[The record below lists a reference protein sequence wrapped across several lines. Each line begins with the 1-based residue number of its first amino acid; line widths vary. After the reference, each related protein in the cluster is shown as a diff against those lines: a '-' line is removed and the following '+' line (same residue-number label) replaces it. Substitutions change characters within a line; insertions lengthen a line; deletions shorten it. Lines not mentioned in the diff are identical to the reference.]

1 MVKNW
6 QIRRSIEGYALNIED
21 GCARINELAKKNNV
35 LDVQLTGNVNS
46 LYILR
51 SHTLMRS

>member
-1 MVKNW
+1 MKNW

-46 LYILR
+46 LYNLR